1 MMTNSYGWRAESET
15 MREEKDGRSRRM
27 WRRKR
32 ITRRRKKMTGGKKR
46 GEQEKRFRKRGESGD
61 RVKR

>member
-27 WRRKR
+27 WKRKR
-32 ITRRRKKMTGGKKR
+32 ITRRRKKMTGGKKER
-46 GEQEKRFRKRGESGD
+46 GAGKEI
-61 RVKR
+61 